1 MQQMNFDEIKTERM
15 ELAAERI
22 SQIAAD
28 SNVPVPFAR
37 FFKEEAQFITKM
49 LELSEIIREKKTQQ
63 WTLEEWKLNNES
75 LYTDI
80 LPEQYQTSFGNP
92 EYAVQELGEVHGRI
106 LSFLYAEIRGLIVFA
121 FEQRW
126 DDILIICELFIEIY
140 NCFEEEEL
148 PGYRQ
153 IQQIV
158 YWYVSDYSDQTLAY
172 RIREA
177 VDPSLDFATKIIMES
192 DLNDLRYLY
201 QYGEYVNDSIIET
214 AKFLNHL
221 PQEEIDRIA
230 SVYTEGYRIG
240 FILGNKDL
248 SKKKT
253 VNIRYILGFERIIRK
268 AIENF
273 AEMGLK
279 PVIYRS
285 AVQSINKREHLR
297 IGYYGAIPNKQF
309 EYDHKGD
316 AAIYLDRAFM
326 ERKLGVMRSAYE
338 EYKELANTHAGP
350 ACVETFGE
358 VPFVPVNKESAYR
371 LSEKQQKLAVELAN
385 ETAQITNKYIIG
397 EERSFTIIAFPVPE
411 IGEKF
416 EEIFAETVKIN
427 TLDYQLYQRIQQTII
442 NTLDKG
448 KKVHILGTGVNQTD
462 LTINLI
468 DLKNPEKETIFENCV
483 ADVNIPVGEVFT
495 SPKLAGTNGV
505 LHVSEVY
512 LDELRYENLKI
523 TFKDGMIT
531 EYTCSNFETEEEN
544 QKYVRENVLFHHD
557 TLPMGEFAIG
567 TNTTAY
573 VMAEK
578 YGIGAK
584 LPILIAEK
592 MGPHFAVGDTCYSW
606 AEDTAVFNPDGKE
619 IIARDNEVS
628 ILRKEDLSK
637 AYFGCHT
644 DITIPYKELGLLT
657 VMNEDGTETPIIRD
671 GRFVLPGTEELNKP
685 FS

>member
-75 LYTDI
+75 LYADI

-153 IQQIV
+153 IQQII

-273 AEMGLK
+273 SEMGLK

-358 VPFVPVNKESAYR
+358 VPFVPVNKEAAYR

-628 ILRKEDLSK
+628 ILRKDDLSK

>member
-75 LYTDI
+75 LYADI

-153 IQQIV
+153 IQQII

-214 AKFLNHL
+214 AKFLNRL

-358 VPFVPVNKESAYR
+358 VPFVPVNKEAAYR
-371 LSEKQQKLAVELAN
+371 LSEKQQKLSVELAN

>member
-358 VPFVPVNKESAYR
+358 VPFVPVNKEAAYR

-628 ILRKEDLSK
+628 ILRKDDLSK

>member
-75 LYTDI
+75 LYADI

-214 AKFLNHL
+214 AKFLNRL

-358 VPFVPVNKESAYR
+358 VPFVPVNKEAAYR

>member
-75 LYTDI
+75 LYADI

-371 LSEKQQKLAVELAN
+371 LSEKQQKLSVELAN

>member
-75 LYTDI
+75 LYADI

-358 VPFVPVNKESAYR
+358 VPFVPINKEAAYR

-468 DLKNPEKETIFENCV
+468 DLQNPEKETIFENCV
-483 ADVNIPVGEVFT
+483 AEVNIPVGEVFT

>member
-75 LYTDI
+75 LYADI

-358 VPFVPVNKESAYR
+358 VPFVPINKEAAYR

-468 DLKNPEKETIFENCV
+468 DLQNPEKETIFENCV

>member
-75 LYTDI
+75 LYADI

-358 VPFVPVNKESAYR
+358 VPFVPVNKEAAYR

-628 ILRKEDLSK
+628 ILRKDDLSK